1 MCYIVCMTNKE
12 IEEAIYEYGHVMYR
26 LGRMETDDKASTKEY
41 NKYCQM
47 KETLVNNF
55 VNHFKSDIKLSKT
68 LGIS

>member
-1 MCYIVCMTNKE
+1 MTNKE

-55 VNHFKSDIKLSKT
+55 ANHFKSDIKLSKT